1 MTSERAAVDET
12 ILEIQVEAHLQ
23 GHALEGFVLTED
35 ERGYEAHCTRCGMSV
50 WVGNNG
56 VFYSLLE
63 DSCPQAPNEGPA
75 Q

>member
-1 MTSERAAVDET
+1 MTGEQAAVDAT

-23 GHALEGFVLTED
+23 RHALGSFVLTED
-35 ERGYEAHCTRCGMSV
+35 ERGYEAYCAGCGMSV
-50 WVGNNG
+50 WVGTNG

-63 DSCPQAPNEGPA
+63 ESCPQSPDGDLE